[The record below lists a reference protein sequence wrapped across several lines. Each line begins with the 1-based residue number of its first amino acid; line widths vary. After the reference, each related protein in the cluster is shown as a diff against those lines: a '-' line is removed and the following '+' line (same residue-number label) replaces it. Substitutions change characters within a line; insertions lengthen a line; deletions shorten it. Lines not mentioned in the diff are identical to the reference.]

1 EGELLG
7 GECSYYACIPSK
19 ALLRPPAVADT
30 AAHLPGITTPQVDRD
45 ALLLRRDVWVSHYDD
60 SGQVD
65 WAEGAGIQ
73 VVRGHGRI
81 VGEREVLV
89 EAADGTDGAGGTDG
103 PGGTN
108 GPGGAGEAAARTRIR
123 ARRAVVIATG
133 SRAHVPGPL
142 RELLPWTS
150 RDVTGVRE
158 VPGELVIVGG
168 GVVAGEAAT
177 WVAALGAQVRLLVR
191 GCSLLTGYEPFAA
204 AHVQEALAAR
214 GVTVQLGA
222 SVVAGEREGAEETG
236 LGRIHGG
243 RITLQV
249 EDADGRR
256 TVSCDELLAATGR
269 RPR

>member
-1 EGELLG
+1 SRPRRTVPDMADHDPSAPTADPTAPTDRTDPTDLTADVVVLGGGPVGENVAQYAIEGTDLTAVVVEGELLG

-45 ALLLRRDVWVSHYDD
+45 ALLLRRDAWVSHYDD
-60 SGQVD
+60 SGQGE

-89 EAADGTDGAGGTDG
+89 EAADATEGADGAEGS
-103 PGGTN
+103 
-108 GPGGAGEAAARTRIR
+108 GGAGDAAARTRIR

-142 RELLPWTS
+142 RELLPWTA

-168 GVVAGEAAT
+168 GVVAVEAAT
-177 WVAALGAQVRLLVR
+177 WMAALGAQVRLLVR
-191 GCSLLTGYEPFAA
+191 GSSLLTGYEPFAA
-204 AHVQEALAAR
+204 VHV
-214 GVTVQLGA
+214 
-222 SVVAGEREGAEETG
+222 
-236 LGRIHGG
+236 
-243 RITLQV
+243 
-249 EDADGRR
+249 
-256 TVSCDELLAATGR
+256 
-269 RPR
+269 

>member
-1 EGELLG
+1 
-7 GECSYYACIPSK
+7 
-19 ALLRPPAVADT
+19 T

-45 ALLLRRDVWVSHYDD
+45 AVLLRRDAWVSHYDD

-89 EAADGTDGAGGTDG
+89 EAADGTDGAGGTDSA
-103 PGGTN
+103 GGAD
-108 GPGGAGEAAARTRIR
+108 GAGGAGEAAARTRIR

-133 SRAHVPGPL
+133 SRAHVAGPL
-142 RELLPWTS
+142 RELLPWSS

-168 GVVAGEAAT
+168 GVVAVEAAT
-177 WVAALGAQVRLLVR
+177 WMAALGAQVRLLVR
-191 GCSLLTGYEPFAA
+191 GSSLLTGYEPFAA
-204 AHVQEALAAR
+204 AHVQEALDALDVPV
-214 GVTVQLGA
+214 GLGG
-222 SVVAGEREGAEETG
+222 SVVSGERAGAEERG
-236 LGRIHGG
+236 LGRVPGG

-249 EDADGRR
+249 GDAGGGREG
-256 TVSCDELLAATGR
+256 SS
-269 RPR
+269 

>member
-1 EGELLG
+1 DLNAHTAFNSHMRQESGGATRPRCCARRRHSSAGPRLQDRPGRGRCRAVRSAPVTWSRPRRTVPGMADHDSSAPATAPSDPADLTADVVVLGGGPVGENVAQYAIEGTGLTAVVVEGELLG

-45 ALLLRRDVWVSHYDD
+45 ALLLRRDAWVSHYDD

-89 EAADGTDGAGGTDG
+89 DIAGGEGGADGTDST
-103 PGGTN
+103 
-108 GPGGAGEAAARTRIR
+108 GGAGEAAAPTRIR

-142 RELLPWTS
+142 QEQIGRAACRGRERRAEGW
-150 RDVTGVRE
+150 
-158 VPGELVIVGG
+158 GG
-168 GVVAGEAAT
+168 
-177 WVAALGAQVRLLVR
+177 
-191 GCSLLTGYEPFAA
+191 
-204 AHVQEALAAR
+204 
-214 GVTVQLGA
+214 
-222 SVVAGEREGAEETG
+222 
-236 LGRIHGG
+236 
-243 RITLQV
+243 
-249 EDADGRR
+249 
-256 TVSCDELLAATGR
+256 
-269 RPR
+269 

>member
-1 EGELLG
+1 AAPRRPPPL
-7 GECSYYACIPSK
+7 PSPT
-19 ALLRPPAVADT
+19 LFRSLRPPAVADT

-45 ALLLRRDVWVSHYDD
+45 ALLLRRDAWVSHYDD

-89 EAADGTDGAGGTDG
+89 DIAGGEGGADGTDST
-103 PGGTN
+103 
-108 GPGGAGEAAARTRIR
+108 GGAGEAAAPTRIR

-142 RELLPWTS
+142 QELLPWTS

-168 GVVAGEAAT
+168 GVVAVEAAT
-177 WVAALGAQVRLLVR
+177 WMAALGSTVHLLVR
-191 GCSLLTGYEPFAA
+191 GSSLLTGYE
-204 AHVQEALAAR
+204 
-214 GVTVQLGA
+214 
-222 SVVAGEREGAEETG
+222 
-236 LGRIHGG
+236 
-243 RITLQV
+243 
-249 EDADGRR
+249 
-256 TVSCDELLAATGR
+256 
-269 RPR
+269 